1 MSDAQALTTPPGDL
15 PGWLR
20 LTLAPG
26 LGPARLRELLTAFGL
41 PQAILAAPSAAL
53 RHHLPESVL
62 RALLAP
68 PDAAL
73 RTQIERTQAWMA
85 EAGHYIVTLADQAY
99 PANLLALADPPP
111 LLYVCG
117 RLDLLTSP
125 ALGIVGA
132 RHATLQG
139 TQNAEAFAEALS
151 QAGQTVVSGL
161 ALGIDAAAHT
171 GALRGPGSTVAV
183 IGTGP
188 DIVYPSRNRALTEHI
203 AAEGVILSEFPLGTP
218 ASRFHFPRRNRLIA
232 ALGQGVLVVEAAL
245 QSGSLITARL
255 AAELGREVFAI
266 PGSIHSPLS
275 KGCHRLLRDGAKLVE
290 SAQDIF
296 EELQG
301 RAAPMDMRRKT
312 RVPGAAETQSTALHP
327 AHAPVSAPPA
337 DTSSDTPAD
346 PLLAALGYDPVTLDA
361 LCERLGHAASELS
374 AQLFTLELAGHIE
387 RLPGNVFRRLR

>member
-1 MSDAQALTTPPGDL
+1 MSDAPALTTAPGDV

-20 LTLAPG
+20 LTLAPR
-26 LGPARLRELLTAFGL
+26 LGPVALRGLLRAFGL
-41 PQAILAAPSAAL
+41 PAAILAASPAEL
-53 RHHLPESVL
+53 RRHLPEATL

-68 PDAAL
+68 PDAGLQAQID
-73 RTQIERTQAWMA
+73 RTIAWMA
-85 EAGHYIVTLADQAY
+85 EPGHHIVTLADQAY
-99 PANLLALADPPP
+99 PANLLALPDPPP
-111 LLYVCG
+111 LLYVRG
-117 RLDLLTSP
+117 RLDLLAQP

-151 QAGQTVVSGL
+151 HAGQTVISGL

-171 GALRGPGSTVAV
+171 GALRGRGSTVAV

-188 DIVYPSRNRALTEHI
+188 DIVYPARNRALTEHI
-203 AAEGVILSEFPLGTP
+203 AAAGAILSEFPLGAP

-301 RAAPMDMRRKT
+301 CALPAEIRRQTRAANPA
-312 RVPGAAETQSTALHP
+312 VTQSLTP
-327 AHAPVSAPPA
+327 DPGHARIPPPDGRPDA
-337 DTSSDTPAD
+337 PAD
-346 PLLAALGYDPVTLDA
+346 PLLAALGYDPIPLDA
-361 LCERLGHAASELS
+361 LCERLDQAASELT
-374 AQLFTLELAGHIE
+374 AQLFALELAGHIE

>member
-1 MSDAQALTTPPGDL
+1 MSEAQALTTTPGDL

-26 LGPARLRELLTAFGL
+26 LGPVALRGLLRAFGL
-41 PQAILAAPSAAL
+41 PAAILAASPAEL
-53 RHHLPESVL
+53 RRHLPDATL

-68 PDAAL
+68 PDTGLQAQID
-73 RTQIERTQAWMA
+73 RTIAWMA
-85 EAGHYIVTLADQAY
+85 EPGHHIVTLADLAY

-111 LLYVCG
+111 LLYVRG
-117 RLDLLTSP
+117 RLELLAQPS
-125 ALGIVGA
+125 LGIVGA

-151 QAGQTVVSGL
+151 QAGQTVISGL
-161 ALGIDAAAHT
+161 ALGIDAAAHA
-171 GALRGPGSTVAV
+171 GALRGRGSTVAV

-188 DIVYPSRNRALTEHI
+188 DIVYPARNRALTEHI
-203 AAEGVILSEFPLGTP
+203 AAEGAILSEFPLGAP

-301 RAAPMDMRRKT
+301 CA
-312 RVPGAAETQSTALHP
+312 VPAEIRTQTQVVNPAVTQSPTPDPGQARI
-327 AHAPVSAPPA
+327 PPPP
-337 DTSSDTPAD
+337 DGRLDTPDD
-346 PLLAALGYDPVTLDA
+346 PLLAALGYDPIPLDA
-361 LCERLGHAASELS
+361 LCENLGQAASELA
-374 AQLFTLELAGHIE
+374 AQLFALELAGHIE